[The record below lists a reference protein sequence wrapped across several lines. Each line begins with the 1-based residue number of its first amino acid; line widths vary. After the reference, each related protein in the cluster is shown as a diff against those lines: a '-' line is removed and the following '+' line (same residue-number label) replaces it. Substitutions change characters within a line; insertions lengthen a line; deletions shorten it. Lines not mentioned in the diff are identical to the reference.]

1 MMPDSRRIS
10 VLIVDDEPF
19 ARKYIREML
28 KDDTDI
34 EVAGEAGNG
43 KKAVRMIKDSNPDLL
58 FLDIQMPEMDGFA
71 LLQNLDGLPLPAI
84 VFTTAYEEYAI
95 RAFEYH
101 ALDYLLKPFD
111 QARFLAALD
120 HAKQT
125 IRSRGALPDQSVRIA
140 DLLIAMG
147 EQKPRY
153 LERLLVKQNGRIVFV
168 KLADVEWIKAD
179 DKYIHLHCG
188 RQRYMI
194 RQALHAIR
202 SQLDPDRFVQVNRSI
217 VVNVDQIKELHPM
230 FNGDHE
236 VQMAG
241 GVKFSLSRSHKN
253 ELFRV
258 LGKPVG

>member
-58 FLDIQMPEMDGFA
+58 FLDIQMPEM
-71 LLQNLDGLPLPAI
+71 
-84 VFTTAYEEYAI
+84 E
-95 RAFEYH
+95 
-101 ALDYLLKPFD
+101 PFD